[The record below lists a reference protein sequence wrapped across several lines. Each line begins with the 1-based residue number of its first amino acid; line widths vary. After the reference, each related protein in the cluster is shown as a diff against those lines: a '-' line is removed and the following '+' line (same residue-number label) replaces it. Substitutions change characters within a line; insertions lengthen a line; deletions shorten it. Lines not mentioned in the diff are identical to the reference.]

1 MPYEHRRQDRPF
13 FVQSTAAYIRV
24 NKASVHSASR
34 PGYPNFI
41 VKFVEAHGCGRRP
54 QASRHLTFQPD
65 AAPSHGK
72 CRADEPHIH
81 IKGRNSG
88 RVVVRNNVSDRGTA
102 IFQASVHCTG
112 RGAKADTCGGSGVAI
127 RHGISR
133 IMVCNCR
140 LILPRCLRHG
150 EVQPTT
156 VFRGRQTVARR
167 RIEYGSSGMCAVDA

>member
-1 MPYEHRRQDRPF
+1 MLYEHRRQDRPF

-88 RVVVRNNVSDRGTA
+88 RVVVRNIVSDRGTTIVSGKCSLHRTRRESRHLWRLWRRCPSRHKPDNGLYLSA
-102 IFQASVHCTG
+102 DTASVSAT
-112 RGAKADTCGGSGVAI
+112 R
-127 RHGISR
+127 SR
-133 IMVCNCR
+133 SAGYS
-140 LILPRCLRHG
+140 LLR
-150 EVQPTT
+150 
-156 VFRGRQTVARR
+156 
-167 RIEYGSSGMCAVDA
+167 

>member
-1 MPYEHRRQDRPF
+1 MLYEHRRQDRPF
-13 FVQSTAAYIRV
+13 FVQPSAAFNRV
-24 NKASVHSASR
+24 NKASVQSAAR

-88 RVVVRNNVSDRGTA
+88 RVVVRNIVSDRGAA
-102 IFQASVHCTG
+102 IVSGKCSRHRTGRESRHLWRLWRRCPSRHKPDNGLRMPADTASVSVTRSSSAG
-112 RGAKADTCGGSGVAI
+112 ES
-127 RHGISR
+127 
-133 IMVCNCR
+133 
-140 LILPRCLRHG
+140 LPR
-150 EVQPTT
+150 
-156 VFRGRQTVARR
+156 
-167 RIEYGSSGMCAVDA
+167 